1 MEGSDRTNGLLQTL
15 ITQLNEY
22 AKEAATKEDI
32 GGLRS
37 LISSELNRAH
47 ERINDIQAR
56 CVNQIT
62 KCAELHG
69 SFNTTL
75 GVMQRKIGNEA
86 DNVVEKSKEKADLR
100 GKLILASVVAVLTI
114 LATAV
119 TEYLR
124 GHGIIFTNR

>member
-1 MEGSDRTNGLLQTL
+1 
-15 ITQLNEY
+15 
-22 AKEAATKEDI
+22 
-32 GGLRS
+32 
-37 LISSELNRAH
+37 
-47 ERINDIQAR
+47 
-56 CVNQIT
+56 
-62 KCAELHG
+62 
-69 SFNTTL
+69 
-75 GVMQRKIGNEA
+75 MQRKIGNEA